1 MCGTLWWGGDR
12 VGCEVNER
20 EGSGV
25 MGKRGCTASGAG
37 AVTGR

>member
-1 MCGTLWWGGDR
+1 M
-12 VGCEVNER
+12 CEVDER

-37 AVTGR
+37 AVTQR